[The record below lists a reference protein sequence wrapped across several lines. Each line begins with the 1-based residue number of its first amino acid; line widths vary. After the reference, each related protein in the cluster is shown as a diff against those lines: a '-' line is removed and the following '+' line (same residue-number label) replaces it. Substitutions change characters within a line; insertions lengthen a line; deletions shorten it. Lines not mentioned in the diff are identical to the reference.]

1 MEGELPEEKEGD
13 CHLQETGNRKNLIGV
28 PQRNISLVSISNL
41 FFFWQKKIAEMFNM
55 QKPDAEF
62 VRSWLPGHMWGS
74 SPILFL

>member
-41 FFFWQKKIAEMFNM
+41 FFFGKK
-55 QKPDAEF
+55 K
-62 VRSWLPGHMWGS
+62 
-74 SPILFL
+74 